1 MDEEDDGLHVRA
13 PTLEDLVRLCRS
25 LNETA
30 ARYILIGGFAVIAHG
45 GGRTTKDIDFLVD
58 SSPENVARLKAA
70 LRILPD
76 NAAEEIAEGDIE
88 SYNVVR
94 VADEILIDLL
104 GKACGISYADAIKD
118 AEILDLAGTP
128 VPVASKTTL
137 IATKQTIRPSDRID
151 VDFLTSLID
160 EEKTP

>member
-13 PTLEDLVRLCRS
+13 PTLEDVVRLCRS
-25 LNETA
+25 LNEKS

-45 GGRTTKDIDFLVD
+45 GGRTTKDIDLLVD

-70 LRILPD
+70 LRFLPD
-76 NAAEEIAEGDIE
+76 NAAAEIAEGDIE
-88 SYNVVR
+88 SYKVVR

-104 GKACGISYADAIKD
+104 GEACGVSYQEAIQD
-118 AEILDLAGTP
+118 AEILDLSGTP
-128 VPVASKTTL
+128 VPVASKKTL

-151 VDFLTSLID
+151 VEFLVSLI
-160 EEKTP
+160 EEESAS

>member
-13 PTLEDLVRLCRS
+13 PTLEDLARLCRS
-25 LNETA
+25 LNETS

-70 LRILPD
+70 LRVLPD

-88 SYNVVR
+88 KYKVVR
-94 VADEILIDLL
+94 VADEVLVDLL
-104 GKACGISYADAIKD
+104 GEACGVSYADAIKD
-118 AEILDLAGTP
+118 AEILDLAGTQ
-128 VPVASKTTL
+128 VPVASKSTL
-137 IATKQTIRPSDRID
+137 IATKQTIRPSDRLD
-151 VDFLTSLID
+151 VDFLISLIE
-160 EEKTP
+160 EEKTR

>member
-13 PTLEDLVRLCRS
+13 PTLEDLARLCHS

-58 SSPENVARLKAA
+58 SSPENVARLKVA
-70 LRILPD
+70 LRVLPD

-88 SYNVVR
+88 KYKVVR
-94 VADEILIDLL
+94 VADEVLVDLL
-104 GKACGISYADAIKD
+104 GEACGISYADAIKD
-118 AEILDLAGTP
+118 AEILDLAGTQ
-128 VPVASKTTL
+128 VPVASKLTL
-137 IATKQTIRPSDRID
+137 IATKQTIRPSDRLD
-151 VDFLTSLID
+151 VDFLTSLIE
-160 EEKTP
+160 EEKTR

>member
-13 PTLEDLVRLCRS
+13 PTLEDLARLCRS

-58 SSPENVARLKAA
+58 SSPENVARLKVA
-70 LRILPD
+70 LRVLPD

-88 SYNVVR
+88 KYKVVR
-94 VADEILIDLL
+94 VADEVLVDLL
-104 GKACGISYADAIKD
+104 GEACGISYADAIKD
-118 AEILDLAGTP
+118 AEILDLAGTQ
-128 VPVASKTTL
+128 VPVASKLTL
-137 IATKQTIRPSDRID
+137 IATKQTIRPSDRLD
-151 VDFLTSLID
+151 VDFLTSLI
-160 EEKTP
+160 EEERTR